1 MLKKLFTP
9 FWFRLG
15 LFSALAVIEYL
26 ATTTQSIAIV
36 ENMWDKSNHFV
47 AFFVLYL
54 LLANAY
60 ANFSIL
66 KNTLLLFIFALQ
78 IEVVQHFIEGRYA
91 SFADIVADGIGI
103 ALGIIAHK
111 IQKRYRLLS

>member
-1 MLKKLFTP
+1 MLKRFFTP

-15 LFSALAVIEYL
+15 LFSALAAIEYL

-60 ANFSIL
+60 PNFSVRT
-66 KNTLLLFIFALQ
+66 NALLLLVFALQ
-78 IEVVQHFIEGRYA
+78 IEIVQHFIEGRYA

>member
-1 MLKKLFTP
+1 MLKRFFTP

-15 LFSALAVIEYL
+15 LFSALASIEYL

-60 ANFSIL
+60 SNFSVR
-66 KNTLLLFIFALQ
+66 KNVLLLLVFALQ
-78 IEVVQHFIEGRYA
+78 IEIVQHFIEGRYA
-91 SFADIVADGIGI
+91 SFADIVADSIGI
-103 ALGIIAHK
+103 ALGFTAWRV
-111 IQKRYRLLS
+111 QKRYNILS

>member
-1 MLKKLFTP
+1 
-9 FWFRLG
+9 
-15 LFSALAVIEYL
+15 
-26 ATTTQSIAIV
+26 
-36 ENMWDKSNHFV
+36 
-47 AFFVLYL
+47 
-54 LLANAY
+54 
-60 ANFSIL
+60 
-66 KNTLLLFIFALQ
+66 LLFIFAVQ